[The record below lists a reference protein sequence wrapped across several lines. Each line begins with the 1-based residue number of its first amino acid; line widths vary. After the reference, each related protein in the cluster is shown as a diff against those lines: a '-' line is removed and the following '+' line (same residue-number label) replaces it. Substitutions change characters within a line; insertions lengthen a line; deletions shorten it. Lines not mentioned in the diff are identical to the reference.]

1 MPRFARTI
9 NLATGA
15 ETLVPF
21 TPEEE
26 AAADAAAEAEQA
38 RLSEVVADKNG
49 AALDTRQRKTAK
61 DEAAALAK
69 SGDLEAAF
77 HKILELIP
85 T

>member
-9 NLATGA
+9 DLATGE

-26 AAADAAAEAEQA
+26 AAADASAAAELA
-38 RLSEVVADKNG
+38 RKSEAVTEANG
-49 AALDTRQRKTAK
+49 AALDERQKKTAK

-77 HKILELIP
+77 HKILELI
-85 T
+85 